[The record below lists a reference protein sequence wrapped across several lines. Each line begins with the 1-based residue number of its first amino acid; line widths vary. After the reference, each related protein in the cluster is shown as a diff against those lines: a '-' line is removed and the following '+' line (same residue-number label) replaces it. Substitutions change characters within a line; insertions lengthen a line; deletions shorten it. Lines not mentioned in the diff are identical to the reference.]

1 MKPLLVLSLLSCS
14 AVLALEQTTVDYG
27 HIAITADRQEKDG
40 ALVRCRGQVEIAT
53 GNTLLRAD
61 EADFHSDTGE
71 IELRGNVRLKIAGR
85 RAQEGIE
92 QPFAGAAAILAT
104 LIPSRDLE
112 VAAAL
117 VWQDSILLR
126 RLKPTL

>member
-1 MKPLLVLSLLSCS
+1 MKRLLLLTLLSCS

-27 HIAITADRQEKDG
+27 HIAITADRQERDG

-71 IELRGNVRLKIAGR
+71 IELRGNVRLKLL
-85 RAQEGIE
+85 
-92 QPFAGAAAILAT
+92 AAA
-104 LIPSRDLE
+104 PRKESNSRSPESPRIWRPLFRPE
-112 VAAAL
+112 I
-117 VWQDSILLR
+117 W
-126 RLKPTL
+126 K